1 MSDDPV
7 VPSTADVIQIVQ
19 RVVDQLAP
27 EELALVDQ
35 AADAWICGD
44 LDSRSQ
50 GAPGGGVGSGIEV
63 YLLCELLF
71 PIISGAIGE
80 VLGTIALEPTRL
92 RRKKKQP
99 PAAAAADKRPAGG
112 PLVPLTV
119 QQQEKL
125 HTACLANAI
134 AVGVPDERAALLANA
149 IIGSM
154 IR

>member
-1 MSDDPV
+1 MSDNPV

-35 AADAWICGD
+35 VADAWICGD
-44 LDSRSQ
+44 LGRRSK
-50 GAPGGGVGSGIEV
+50 GAPGNGVGSGIEV

-80 VLGTIALEPTRL
+80 VLGTIALEPSRL
-92 RRKKKQP
+92 RRKKQQP
-99 PAAAAADKRPAGG
+99 PTTADQRSEGG
-112 PLVPLTV
+112 PLVALTV

-125 HTACLANAI
+125 HTACLENAM

>member
-80 VLGTIALEPTRL
+80 VLGTIALEPSRL

-99 PAAAAADKRPAGG
+99 PAAADKRSAGG

-134 AVGVPDERAALLANA
+134 TVGVPDERAALLANA

-154 IR
+154 IRS

>member
-27 EELALVDQ
+27 EELAFVDQ

-80 VLGTIALEPTRL
+80 VLGTIALEPSRL

-99 PAAAAADKRPAGG
+99 PAAADKRSAGG

-134 AVGVPDERAALLANA
+134 TVGVPDERAALLANA

-154 IR
+154 IRS

>member
-80 VLGTIALEPTRL
+80 VLGTIALEPSRL

-99 PAAAAADKRPAGG
+99 PAAADKRSAGG

-125 HTACLANAI
+125 HTACLANAVT
-134 AVGVPDERAALLANA
+134 VGVPDERAALLANA

-154 IR
+154 IRS